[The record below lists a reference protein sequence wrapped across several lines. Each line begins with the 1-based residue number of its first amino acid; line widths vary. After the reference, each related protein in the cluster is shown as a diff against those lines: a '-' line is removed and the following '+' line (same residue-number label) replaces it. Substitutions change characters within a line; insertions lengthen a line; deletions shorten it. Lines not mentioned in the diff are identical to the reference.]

1 MPVYTPISPTFS
13 TTEATLDALNASTF
27 YMEAISSVKLS
38 NTRAHTTTLA
48 HFEKIFD
55 FMVDPKSS
63 KWASLY
69 SFFIATA
76 AFSSCFMLFLQT
88 LDGPNHHST
97 DPDYPDLPSK
107 HDYYISDLV
116 FTIIFTT
123 ELVVRMVIWPSLW
136 HEHEYLKE
144 RRLKPFLRDFFNWFD
159 FAAILP
165 FYTDLVFGEDKSFVI
180 LRLCR
185 LLRIF
190 KLARNHS
197 GTYILLRAIR
207 ASMAPIS
214 IALIFF
220 MEIVLFFSVVMY
232 MVDPSVDHNKA
243 GFSDLLSS
251 GYFVVVTVATIG
263 YGDITPTKGNV
274 MARVFAVMVI
284 MSGTLF
290 LSMPL
295 AIIGT
300 EFDRAWKEHAE
311 NVLKYQQQ
319 GRGVDLAAVA
329 DNDPDQKHE
338 VLVKYN
344 APNKLYLR
352 LAALCGEASLM
363 VQALTAE
370 AATAAPSITKL
381 QEITEDLKH
390 QLEAC
395 FLKCEELG
403 IMVKDMITG
412 EVVKVEEKL
421 TPKQWLHR
429 TLSDA
434 SFSRTA
440 RWISRWINTCLVLSM
455 IVVVL
460 QTMPE
465 LQTYGEK
472 TWLCERAVQRYC
484 ETSTRVS
491 PDQDPGCFRVDRPL
505 ERIRFKCSV
514 AEKKTDPSCYGYPK
528 NFGSVLATG
537 LSCDNSTTVA
547 TPKDS
552 SVVISASN
560 GSVPLDKLYPDLS
573 VIYPFRSDDEL
584 PAKERL
590 LGICKRWE
598 CHNHHVT
605 FLEFG
610 DAYVALEYVFTITYL
625 FEFAAQ
631 LFVSDNLKALFRNPV
646 LYIELVSFIPFFVF
660 EGRRFFAGVQP
671 IYVIPPGST
680 DFLTFLRLLRVFRI
694 FKIQQRIPVTK
705 VLWESISKTSTRLTI
720 PYFMLVLVTTILS
733 FVMYELEKGE
743 ECFYGRVCVV
753 AGYNVTKPL
762 ELAGSPPDKR
772 YLVNSKGQI
781 SSFDDFFSAF
791 WFVIVTL
798 ATVGYGDMEPVST
811 SGKLVAVIAMLFG
824 ACYTAMPLT
833 LVGSQFN
840 KSYREHKR
848 REALLRTKVEVSKP
862 FSVPQTDMKLWEQ
875 FAQNDAFRGLQVTLK
890 DKLIP
895 VLDLMATEETI
906 DDAKREHVAKVA
918 LELKELIYRQR
929 LLVMQVSS
937 IVNSLRKEGVRL
949 AEQQTTALQS
959 IT

>member
-13 TTEATLDALNASTF
+13 STEATLDALNASTF
-27 YMEAISSVKLS
+27 YMEAISSTKLPGA
-38 NTRAHTTTLA
+38 RAHTTTLA
-48 HFEKIFD
+48 HFEKIFE

-69 SFFIATA
+69 SFFIAAA

-97 DPDYPDLPSK
+97 FPDYPELPSQG
-107 HDYYISDLV
+107 DYYISDLV

-123 ELVVRMVIWPSLW
+123 ELIVRMIIWPSLW

-207 ASMAPIS
+207 ASLAPIS

-232 MVDPSVDHNKA
+232 MVDPNVDRSKA

-319 GRGVDLAAVA
+319 GHGADLVAVA
-329 DNDPDQKHE
+329 ENDPDQKHE

-363 VQALTAE
+363 VQALATE
-370 AATAAPSITKL
+370 ATTAAPSITKL

-403 IMVKDMITG
+403 IMVKDMISG
-412 EVVKVEEKL
+412 EIVNTDEKL

-429 TLSDA
+429 TLSDP
-434 SFSRTA
+434 SFSLPA
-440 RWISRWINTCLVLSM
+440 RCLSRWINTCLVLSM

-465 LQTYGEK
+465 LQTYGET
-472 TWLCERAVQRYC
+472 TWLCERAVKRYC
-484 ETSTRVS
+484 ETVDGVS
-491 PDQDPGCFRVDRPL
+491 PDEDPGCFRIDRPL
-505 ERIRFKCSV
+505 QRLRFACSQQ
-514 AEKKTDPSCYGYPK
+514 EKKTDPSCYGYPK
-528 NFGSVLATG
+528 NMGSVMENG
-537 LSCDNSTTVA
+537 LSCDNSTTFA
-547 TPKDS
+547 TTKTS
-552 SVVISASN
+552 SLLTSASN
-560 GSVPLDKLYPDLS
+560 GSVPLDTLYPNLS
-573 VIYPFRSDDEL
+573 TIFPFRSNDKL
-584 PAKERL
+584 AKEFRL
-590 LGICKRWE
+590 LNICKRWE
-598 CHNHHVT
+598 CDNHHVT
-605 FLEFG
+605 FLELSH
-610 DAYVALEYVFTITYL
+610 AYVVLEYVFTVTYL

-631 LFVSDNLKALFRNPV
+631 LFVCDNYKAFFRNPV
-646 LYIELVSFIPFFVF
+646 MYIEMASFIPFFVF
-660 EGRRFFAGVQP
+660 EGRRFFASVTP

-733 FVMYELEKGE
+733 FVMYELEKGQ
-743 ECFYGRVCVV
+743 ECFYGRLCIVG
-753 AGYNVTKPL
+753 GYNVTNPD
-762 ELAGSPPDKR
+762 ELIGSIPGKR
-772 YLVNSKGQI
+772 YLVNSKGHI
-781 SSFDDFFSAF
+781 STFDDFFSAF

-862 FSVPQTDMKLWEQ
+862 FSVPQADMKLWEQ
-875 FAQNDAFRGLQVTLK
+875 FAQNDAFRGLQVALK
-890 DKLIP
+890 DKLLP
-895 VLDLMATEETI
+895 VLDIMATEETI
-906 DDAKREHVAKVA
+906 DDAKREHVAKAA
-918 LELKELIYRQR
+918 LELKALIYRQR
-929 LLVMQVSS
+929 
-937 IVNSLRKEGVRL
+937 VR
-949 AEQQTTALQS
+949 TH
-959 IT
+959 